1 MLYNRLFWYLLVLDG
16 LLLTVLGKVW
26 WIMLDLTDKIIA
38 FEDGELT
45 EEETIELF
53 QGLVDTGLA
62 WQLQGFYGRTAKQLI
77 DAGLVVKKV
86 S

>member
-1 MLYNRLFWYLLVLDG
+1 
-16 LLLTVLGKVW
+16 
-26 WIMLDLTDKIIA
+26 MLDLTDKIIA